1 MNQSF
6 CFFKRVDT
14 VRRPLTK
21 MVPEKMRRK
30 THVLRKKYNLHQSK
44 NYMCAMFSF
53 FIYDDLFDA
62 KWHARHRK
70 DFV

>member
-1 MNQSF
+1 
-6 CFFKRVDT
+6 
-14 VRRPLTK
+14 
-21 MVPEKMRRK
+21 MRRK

-70 DFV
+70 EFV